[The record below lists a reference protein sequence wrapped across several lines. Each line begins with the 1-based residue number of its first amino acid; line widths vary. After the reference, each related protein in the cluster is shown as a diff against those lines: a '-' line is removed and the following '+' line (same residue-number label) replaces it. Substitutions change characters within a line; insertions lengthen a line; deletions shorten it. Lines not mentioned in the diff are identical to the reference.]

1 MNPNENI
8 EPLYAEASIESEDLT
23 TSDVDICENEPEYK
37 ATSIEESLENV
48 DTPPKEYDSTE
59 VSECDILMSDYEELK
74 AEFPELASL
83 GDISKMEGAIRY
95 GELRALGLTPR
106 EAYMATRRK
115 PVSPVSSRA
124 HLTPAAPG
132 SARKSGAGMPRSEL
146 KIAREIFSGLSDSE
160 IEALYKKV
168 TRS

>member
-23 TSDVDICENEPEYK
+23 TSDVDICENEPKYK

-83 GDISKMEGAIRY
+83 GDISTMEGAIRY

-106 EAYMATRRK
+106 EAYMAHPGFLQHTQHERFFLIHL
-115 PVSPVSSRA
+115 PVHTPRTGPVQ
-124 HLTPAAPG
+124 
-132 SARKSGAGMPRSEL
+132 
-146 KIAREIFSGLSDSE
+146 
-160 IEALYKKV
+160 
-168 TRS
+168 